1 MNDKTEHEIASVPAV
16 LAEAQ
21 AQRYARLV
29 CWMILGWVVSV
40 AALVAVIVW
49 TL

>member
-1 MNDKTEHEIASVPAV
+1 MNDEHETIATVPAILV
-16 LAEAQ
+16 EAQ

-29 CWMILGWVVSV
+29 CWMILGWGASV

>member
-1 MNDKTEHEIASVPAV
+1 MNDETEIQTIPAV

-21 AQRYARLV
+21 AQRYARPVRRLA
-29 CWMILGWVVSV
+29 LGWGASV
-40 AALVAVIVW
+40 AALAAVIAW